1 MKKKNKNQRKN
12 STASEKA
19 AEIKILMPRE
29 NLRVGLKFN
38 PLLMTTILK
47 V

>member
-1 MKKKNKNQRKN
+1 MKKKNKNQRKKFRG
-12 STASEKA
+12 AGEKN
-19 AEIKILMPRE
+19 EIKIVMPRE